1 MTIPMNQRIEK
12 IRPKEAELE
21 PLQCDCNGS
30 QCKHFCDGCRQQS
43 TTAMTRAPL
52 LCSQIFDP
60 TLLDNGP
67 DLGRGEDRQR
77 RPNSL
82 HRTGRAFWFKAQL
95 GWLSA

>member
-1 MTIPMNQRIEK
+1 MAANASISVMDVVSN
-12 IRPKEAELE
+12 
-21 PLQCDCNGS
+21 
-30 QCKHFCDGCRQQS
+30 S
-43 TTAMTRAPL
+43 TAAMTRAPL

-60 TLLDNGP
+60 TTLDNGP